1 MVSTWQADS
10 PPPQSTNNKAKQQVS
25 SKQCVHAKEDRER
38 EGGGGVGMVFLCC
51 AQRHVS
57 AKAALFHHAH
67 EPSPPPKKKVEIQ
80 PAACR
85 RTFSAIWT
93 GGTTST
99 PMSCSSF
106 SSWSVT
112 KLPASL
118 LRRTPVHTNRKRE
131 GVCLRRC
138 THAKLVQRAQGHHTW
153 REPRTRL
160 YVDFSFVIVPCK
172 PLFLPITMHTRTR
185 ARVRTRTRTH
195 ASFQ

>member
-1 MVSTWQADS
+1 MCACKRRS
-10 PPPQSTNNKAKQQVS
+10 
-25 SKQCVHAKEDRER
+25 RER
-38 EGGGGVGMVFLCC
+38 GGGWCRYGVLVLCT
-51 AQRHVS
+51 
-57 AKAALFHHAH
+57 KACKCKSCSFPPCTRAL
-67 EPSPPPKKKVEIQ
+67 PPPKKKVEIQ